1 MTNWRPDLRGYNCSM
16 GFAPG
21 SKEKKRRPSR
31 VEDANFHEENDTRA
45 YKGGEEKRGVK
56 NGRVGGKEASDS
68 DRALFAF
75 LPNEVFATLPCTCA
89 ALPLSL
95 PAQ

>member
-1 MTNWRPDLRGYNCSM
+1 M

-21 SKEKKRRPSR
+21 SKKREETTA
-31 VEDANFHEENDTRA
+31 VEGGGREFPRGNDTRA